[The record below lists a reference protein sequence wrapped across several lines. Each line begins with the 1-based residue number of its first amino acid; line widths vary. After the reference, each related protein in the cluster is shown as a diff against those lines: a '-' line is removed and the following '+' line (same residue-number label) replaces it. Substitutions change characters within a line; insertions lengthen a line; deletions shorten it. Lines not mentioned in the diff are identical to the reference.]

1 MKLFL
6 VMIALML
13 ATFVIAFAFLAF
25 FVLAATF
32 VVFASFMVAFAFVT
46 FVMLALVFATFVVA
60 FAFVAF
66 FMFALVL
73 AAFVFL
79 AFSFH
84 SFCHLDVFLCH
95 FNEVGALCL
104 VEVVPV
110 GESVD
115 HHVDVSHH
123 LRAWSL
129 LVVALLMFVFAAFFC
144 SFVFLFVAA

>member
-13 ATFVIAFAFLAF
+13 ATFVIAFAFLVF

-60 FAFVAF
+60 FAFS
-66 FMFALVL
+66 LVL
-73 AAFVFL
+73 AAFMFL

-95 FNEVGALCL
+95 FNEVGTLCL